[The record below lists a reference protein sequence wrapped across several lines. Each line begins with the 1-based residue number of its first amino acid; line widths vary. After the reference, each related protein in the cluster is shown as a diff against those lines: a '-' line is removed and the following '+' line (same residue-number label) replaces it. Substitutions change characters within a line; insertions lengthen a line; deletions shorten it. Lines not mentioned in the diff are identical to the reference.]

1 MRMTSVKVF
10 DVSCLMYCSSGGLL
24 NCGMRIVRREGS
36 AFLVTGHWRYLRMNP
51 RVCTFPSLF
60 LFFFFFLSF
69 SFHTTVSHSLRFVGW
84 GVRVRSG
91 DVTAYAQIGKQ
102 GFESSLV
109 LASALL
115 DFYSKCGELE
125 GGLRLAIVC
134 ADGV

>member
-1 MRMTSVKVF
+1 
-10 DVSCLMYCSSGGLL
+10 
-24 NCGMRIVRREGS
+24 
-36 AFLVTGHWRYLRMNP
+36 MNP